1 MEAVAKK
8 GTFFFFLLTKKELC
22 ILELVAQGLINKE
35 IAQKLNISTATTK
48 AHLESIYQKLNAH
61 NRVQAVVK
69 AITLQ
74 LIDV

>member
-1 MEAVAKK
+1 MAKRE
-8 GTFFFFLLTKKELC
+8 FFLMVELTKQELC

-48 AHLESIYQKLNAH
+48 AHLESIYKKLNVH

>member
-1 MEAVAKK
+1 MVE
-8 GTFFFFLLTKKELC
+8 LTKQELC

-48 AHLESIYQKLNAH
+48 AHLESIYKKLNAN

>member
-1 MEAVAKK
+1 MAKRE
-8 GTFFFFLLTKKELC
+8 FFLMAELTKQELC

-48 AHLESIYQKLNAH
+48 AHLESIYKKLNAH

-69 AITLQ
+69 AINLQ

>member
-1 MEAVAKK
+1 MAKREL
-8 GTFFFFLLTKKELC
+8 FLMVELTKQELC

-48 AHLESIYQKLNAH
+48 AHLESIYKKLNAH

-69 AITLQ
+69 AINLQ

>member
-1 MEAVAKK
+1 MVE
-8 GTFFFFLLTKKELC
+8 LTKQELC

-48 AHLESIYQKLNAH
+48 AHLESIYKKLNVH